1 MNKKA
6 LLPIL
11 FTLALPCQ
19 AEEIFTSSAERDS
32 TSLGPRLVYPK
43 GPKAQQSAREFHFNG
58 GQVNAMPYQS
68 PAQALEIIPGLVVQ

>member
-19 AEEIFTSSAERDS
+19 AEEIFPGIADRDS

-58 GQVNAMPYQS
+58 RQVNAMPNQS